1 MVGPSTM
8 ARIAAAASATR
19 RLDGGNSETHEAIRL
34 NGQRSF
40 GGRADF
46 TRFRTALLQDGQNI
60 ARPDILP
67 PQERQRCPASARCLC
82 STESR
87 SPLSRSTISALRPVD
102 KPRVWQALRR
112 AIALNELSSLAGG
125 LTSLS
130 SRLVRSRF
138 EPALVKPRWANT
150 SAISVDLNTSSSSYG
165 LIYHSTLNGHQS
177 VA

>member
-1 MVGPSTM
+1 MVNTSTM
-8 ARIAAAASATR
+8 ATIATAASATP
-19 RLDGGNSETHEAIRL
+19 RLDGGNSETNEAIRR
-34 NGQRSF
+34 NNPRSF
-40 GGRADF
+40 GRMADF
-46 TRFRTALLQDGQNI
+46 TRFRTALLQDVQSI
-60 ARPDILP
+60 PRPDILP
-67 PQERQRCPASARCLC
+67 PQERQRCPALARCLC

-112 AIALNELSSLAGG
+112 AFALNELSSLAGG

-130 SRLVRSRF
+130 SRLVRSCF
-138 EPALVKPRWANT
+138 DPALVKPRWANT